1 MIMND
6 VITEVPN
13 PEKERSKWGIGCAVG
28 GVVILCLLVFV
39 VVGGFG
45 WLLTMF
51 GGEATVL
58 SMDISTPSEPV
69 TAGDEF
75 TIDVILTNGG
85 EKNVSVNAILL
96 PNSLLDNVR
105 LLSVDPAGAL
115 GVTDGTQTAFDYNM
129 TIAPTG
135 RERVVFRFE
144 AVNPVNI
151 TGQVT
156 VDTNLENTSVP
167 MSLVIAPGEIEAVSE
182 PTSTAQLPLAGDVI
196 PYRAVVQIIALIN
209 LNGQVIEGWTGSG
222 TVISEDG
229 LILTNAHVVLS
240 DRFYDV
246 VDLMVSIT
254 TEQDQPPVP
263 LFYADVLQ
271 ADANLD
277 LAVIKVRSDITGGPA
292 NFSALGIEPVKI
304 GRAESLQLGDPI
316 IILGYPGIGGETI
329 TLTRGE
335 VSGFTSEAPYGNR
348 AFIKTSATIAGG
360 NSGGLAATPQG
371 EIIGVPTQVGSGD
384 LDGAIVDCRPLADTN
399 RDGVIDERDNCVPTG
414 GFINAL
420 RPVNLAQPMIDAAL
434 AGQVAILEE
443 PTTQEP
449 QDYEQ
454 EGEVVLFDEFLDN
467 RNNWFLSEFNEGL
480 VDIQSGQLAITV
492 TVEKT
497 YIYTTMPQVYSDLI
511 LVVDARVLQAT
522 GDGDFGF
529 ICGYVDD
536 RNYSVLEIS
545 EDGYYAIWTLLND
558 EEVWIV
564 DWTPSD
570 MISNVGTYT
579 LAAYCGADGYALA
592 VDDILLVDV
601 DSTYYR
607 PGGVGLFTGTWSQPN
622 IRVGFTDFA
631 ILLP

>member
-1 MIMND
+1 MDNF
-6 VITEVPN
+6 VTENPN
-13 PEKERSKWGIGCAVG
+13 TPKKRTGWIVGCAVG
-28 GVVILCLLVFV
+28 GVLILCLLVFV
-39 VVGGFG
+39 VIGGFG
-45 WLLTMF
+45 WLVAVF
-51 GGEATVL
+51 GGETTALAV
-58 SMDISTPSEPV
+58 DISPPLEPV
-69 TAGDEF
+69 SAGDVF
-75 TIDVILTNGG
+75 TIDVTLTNAGD
-85 EKNVSVNAILL
+85 KNVTVKEILL
-96 PNSLLDNVR
+96 PNILLDNVR
-105 LLSVDPAGAL
+105 LISVDPAGAR
-115 GVTDGTQTAFDYNM
+115 GFSDGSQTIFDFNM
-129 TIAPTG
+129 IIAPTG
-135 RERVVFRFE
+135 RETVVFRFE
-144 AVNPVNI
+144 AVNPSNISGQISVNTEADTYSTPVRLI
-151 TGQVT
+151 LAAGETGVVQETIAT
-156 VDTNLENTSVP
+156 VPP
-167 MSLVIAPGEIEAVSE
+167 MM
-182 PTSTAQLPLAGDVI
+182 GDVI
-196 PYRAVVQIIALIN
+196 PYRAVVQISAIIN
-209 LNGQVIEGWTGSG
+209 LNGQLIEGWTGSG

-240 DRFYDV
+240 DRFFEV
-246 VDLMVSIT
+246 VDLTVAIT
-254 TEQDQPPVP
+254 TEQDQPPVSM
-263 LFYADVLQ
+263 FYADVLQ
-271 ADANLD
+271 ADNNLD
-277 LAVIKVRSDITGGPA
+277 LAVIKVRSDLSGGPA
-292 NFSALGIEPVKI
+292 NFAALGIEPVKI